1 MGRLARTTCQG
12 SAPAAHTPLCLWSF
26 ASSSA
31 RGTKSATAGAFG
43 FLFPLV
49 ISCLSCH
56 SCHCFALPLTPAPWL
71 LLPPPSRPPQW
82 DAVLPLPASLP
93 HCLASLARKG
103 TRTGICLSRGGSA
116 PHRDPLSPEHAH
128 RLGPVLLRGHPVPCM
143 GNAEGEPQPLASV
156 QLDVSTCLHSLDH
169 HVPQGCLQHSP
180 SVSGTGQ
187 AKEHKALQTQQ
198 TINELE
204 PQWVESQPW
213 TSCS

>member
-31 RGTKSATAGAFG
+31 WGTKSATAGAFG

-56 SCHCFALPLTPAPWL
+56 SCDFALPLTPAPWL

-93 HCLASLARKG
+93 HCLASLARQG
-103 TRTGICLSRGGSA
+103 TRTGICRSRGGSA

-169 HVPQGCLQHSP
+169 HVPQGCLHTAP
-180 SVSGTGQ
+180 
-187 AKEHKALQTQQ
+187 L
-198 TINELE
+198 
-204 PQWVESQPW
+204 
-213 TSCS
+213 